1 LNTVAGEAMT
11 ETIVDID
18 KLTRW
23 AEDFKT
29 AGNVVRLGILF
40 MLCGS
45 EILSEKLKSLTF
57 GQMREIL
64 GYPNTSRA
72 NSNLAYHLSALIDAR
87 FIEKEPLQIEKGS
100 SGIEVIYHLSPKGR
114 QFLGDFSVLQ
124 VMKEKLGKKT

>member
-1 LNTVAGEAMT
+1 MT

-18 KLTRW
+18 KLNKW

-29 AGNVVRLGILF
+29 AGNAVRLGILF

-45 EILSEKLKSLTF
+45 EILSKKLKSLTF

-72 NSNLAYHLSALIDAR
+72 NSNLAYHLSTLIDAH

-100 SGIEVIYHLSPKGR
+100 SEIEVIYHLSPKGR
-114 QFLGDFSVLQ
+114 QFLEDFSVFQ
-124 VMKEKLGKKT
+124 VMKEKLGEKT